1 MILVANLG
9 FFVFS
14 CNGVAIAR
22 GYIVI
27 LPAIK
32 QVLLECLNF
41 FVHHHNLHQ
50 WALPPGSWLAVRWQI
65 KHLSVKCD

>member
-14 CNGVAIAR
+14 SNGVAIAS

-32 QVLLECLNF
+32 QVLLECLNY

-50 WALPPGSWLAVRWQI
+50 LALPPGSWLAARMAD